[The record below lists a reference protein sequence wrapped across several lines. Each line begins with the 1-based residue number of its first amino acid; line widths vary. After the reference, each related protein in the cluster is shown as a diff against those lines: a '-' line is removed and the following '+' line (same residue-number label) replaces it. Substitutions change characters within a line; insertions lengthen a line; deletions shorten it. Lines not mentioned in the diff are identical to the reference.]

1 MVDIIDVHKAVCI
14 LEETTGVFTKE
25 QLDILYSLEKQRVDN
40 ALPQIEKAMRKICSS
55 LMCKWV
61 LTASYLDGKG
71 WTIQITRNSRRS
83 TKGSDVNLTQ
93 VYDQINML
101 KDLGLP
107 IGKEQM
113 GIVREAENNYVED
126 NIISCLKDNL
136 NQLIPC
142 TISGLCL
149 EITIKPKGDFKC
161 GLASRPVSSTH
172 ERNDH
177 KSKQSNGVLVP
188 SKFSNV
194 DTKKLQGVFD
204 KKVTT
209 YKYFWF
215 YAIVSILNETEGR
228 TIAITDI
235 IARMI
240 ATAWPLVNSSHL
252 DFGQAD
258 ALPKYIRDI
267 LGNTSLSIDST
278 QEDVFIYL
286 KENKNIPSVK
296 AAINKLKTNVPFRFL
311 TPWVRYISDDQMMAD
326 SLSPHSGCPYA
337 ISAEYIT
344 IHNGWDKY
352 VRANGNQLCSFIMQS
367 LSAYLERFNNP
378 NTPLH

>member
-1 MVDIIDVHKAVCI
+1 M
-14 LEETTGVFTKE
+14 
-25 QLDILYSLEKQRVDN
+25 
-40 ALPQIEKAMRKICSS
+40 
-55 LMCKWV
+55 
-61 LTASYLDGKG
+61 
-71 WTIQITRNSRRS
+71 
-83 TKGSDVNLTQ
+83 
-93 VYDQINML
+93 
-101 KDLGLP
+101 
-107 IGKEQM
+107 
-113 GIVREAENNYVED
+113 
-126 NIISCLKDNL
+126 
-136 NQLIPC
+136 
-142 TISGLCL
+142 

-161 GLASRPVSSTH
+161 GLASCPVSSTH

-296 AAINKLKTNVPFRFL
+296 AAINKLRTNVPFRFL